1 MSLGFIFTFQQTG
14 IPPALIFI
22 ALAGVGDG
30 LADVSLISRIQ
41 SEPESLRLP
50 VFSLMTLLQMTGF
63 GVGMLIVA
71 PFYIW
76 FTPAVVIVIFHG
88 IPLLTLTAV
97 LLYVRTRLIER
108 NHP

>member
-1 MSLGFIFTFQQTG
+1 MSLGFILTFQQNTVSLALFFIFFAG
-14 IPPALIFI
+14 I
-22 ALAGVGDG
+22 GDG

-41 SEPESLRLP
+41 SEVESLRLP

-76 FTPAVVIVIFHG
+76 LAPSLVIIIFHG
-88 IPLLTLTAV
+88 IPLLTLIFV
-97 LLYVRTRLIER
+97 WLYSRRGHASR
-108 NHP
+108 